1 MSDAL
6 YSTRLRWAN
15 GRGVARLHG
24 RSVPLA
30 EPPVLDGVAVH
41 AVDYTPEVSVYEVQR
56 RACDPRVEMT
66 AGEIADADRLLRRL
80 VPGAAEQISSV

>member
-1 MSDAL
+1 VSDAL
-6 YSTRLRWAN
+6 YSTRLRCMH

-24 RSVPLA
+24 RSVELVEA
-30 EPPVLDGVAVH
+30 PVLGGVAVH
-41 AVDYTPEVSVYEVQR
+41 HVDYTPEVSVIEIQR

-80 VPGAAEQISSV
+80 VPW